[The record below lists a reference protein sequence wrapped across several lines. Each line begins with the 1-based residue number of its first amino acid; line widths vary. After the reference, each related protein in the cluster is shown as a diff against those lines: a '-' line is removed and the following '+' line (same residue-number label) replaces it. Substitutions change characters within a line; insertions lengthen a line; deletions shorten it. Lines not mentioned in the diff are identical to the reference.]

1 LTGCGGSGAKQVP
14 PQTVSGQGFSFAAP
28 SGWQVTVDKRRASAS
43 HNGELVQVAAFPLQ
57 KPYSSPLFAKVEREL
72 RVRMKQVAGETGGR
86 VSSSATVTAGGI
98 RSHSYSVTVGDHV
111 DEYTFVL
118 RGMHEFQLLCRRK
131 ASSSDDTCRQLIT
144 SFRAVAA

>member
-1 LTGCGGSGAKQVP
+1 
-14 PQTVSGQGFSFAAP
+14 
-28 SGWQVTVDKRRASAS
+28 
-43 HNGELVQVAAFPLQ
+43 
-57 KPYSSPLFAKVEREL
+57 
-72 RVRMKQVAGETGGR
+72 MKEVAGETGGR

-131 ASSSDDTCRQLIT
+131 ASSPDDTCKQLIT